1 MRVIDITMELNDR
14 VAVYKSDPH
23 VHVDPYTTVEE
34 NGYAVTELVMGSH
47 SGTHIDAPSH
57 VLAHGRTVLDIPL
70 DLLIG
75 KCYVADV
82 DDFDTIPRDTR
93 RLLCKGAKDPSET
106 LTYEQSEELVRAGVR
121 VFGTDGM
128 SIGGDEVHRLLLEN
142 SCVILEN
149 LVLGH
154 VDPGDYVLCALPLK
168 VAADGAPIRAC
179 LLPKR
184 S

>member
-23 VHVDPYTTVEE
+23 VHIDPYTSVEE
-34 NGYAVTELVMGSH
+34 NGYAVTEIVMGSH
-47 SGTHIDAPSH
+47 SGTHLDAPSH
-57 VLAHGRTVLDIPL
+57 ILARGRTVVDIPL

-75 KCYVADV
+75 NCHVTDM
-82 DDFDTIPRDTR
+82 DDFQYPKDTR
-93 RLLCKGAKDPSET
+93 RLLCKGSKDPSET
-106 LTYEQSEELVRAGVR
+106 LTYEQSEQLVRSGVR

-128 SIGGDEVHRLLLEN
+128 SIGGDDVHRLLLEN

-149 LVLGH
+149 LALGH
-154 VDPGDYVLCALPLK
+154 VEPGSYVLCALPLK
-168 VAADGAPIRAC
+168 IAADGAPVRAC